1 MQIPPNSKRLTARGY
16 IFHDSVLYFKGSK
29 ALSHTPPSLLDPDGQ
44 TKLVWNLNS
53 VALNSKKS
61 SCLSIGAKNTG
72 VRHHTYL
79 LYVSQAGLLTS
90 CVPKDDFEL
99 LILCRHL
106 PSARIISVHYCVW
119 VYMIDVCI
127 CVFVYVC
134 VCMEARVNARHFH
147 YHLLSC

>member
-1 MQIPPNSKRLTARGY
+1 M
-16 IFHDSVLYFKGSK
+16 
-29 ALSHTPPSLLDPDGQ
+29 
-44 TKLVWNLNS
+44 
-53 VALNSKKS
+53 ALNSKKS

-79 LYVSQAGLLTS
+79 LYVSQPGLLTS

-134 VCMEARVNARHFH
+134 VSVCMEARGQCQAFSLSLTIMLRQGLSLNLELTKWLD
-147 YHLLSC
+147 LLASEFGGLTVSASPGLGT